1 MDPYR
6 YRPSSAF
13 NTPFLTNNQGG
24 PVYNNTSSL
33 TIGNRGPVL
42 LEDYHLV
49 EKIANFHRE
58 RIPERIVHAR
68 GASAKGYFEVTH
80 DITHLTCAD
89 FLRGVGVQVMISAA
103 GQALK
108 LSLALNIAAL
118 WELPLIVFQV
128 YGSRLMRT

>member
-1 MDPYR
+1 MI
-6 YRPSSAF
+6 
-13 NTPFLTNNQGG
+13 T
-24 PVYNNTSSL
+24 
-33 TIGNRGPVL
+33 GPVL

-89 FLRGVGVQVMISAA
+89 FLRGVGVQVMINAA

-118 WELPLIVFQV
+118 WELPLIVFQI